1 MWQTSPD
8 PPARF
13 WFICQ
18 SCLQPFPVYLLTW
31 RTEGWA
37 LTLAGPAA
45 RRRPCPPPSPHARGP
60 RRGRAGCLHDQRCA
74 RKQTPFLAQLQS
86 PAKLT
91 SNGKMQIPR
100 EDATKTAHRAPAAT
114 LRGWEAHALR
124 VGVTLMRRPRKRHLL
139 KQEGTQR
146 PTHAQI
152 SHVPATR
159 PEETCVRASK
169 ACVRM
174 FVVVLTAK
182 IWRRSHTHQLG
193 MDKWQFVH
201 TKESHVAVRANVNST
216 RHTEG
221 RPASESTRHAD

>member
-45 RRRPCPPPSPHARGP
+45 RHRPCAPPSPHARRP

-91 SNGKMQIPR
+91 SNGKNANPTR
-100 EDATKTAHRAPAAT
+100 RCHENGASSASSDAEGLGGSRSAGGGHADAPPSKTASAEARRNQAT
-114 LRGWEAHALR
+114 HTRSDLP
-124 VGVTLMRRPRKRHLL
+124 RP
-139 KQEGTQR
+139 
-146 PTHAQI
+146 
-152 SHVPATR
+152 
-159 PEETCVRASK
+159 
-169 ACVRM
+169 
-174 FVVVLTAK
+174 
-182 IWRRSHTHQLG
+182 SHTPRGNLRTG
-193 MDKWQFVH
+193 VKGVCKNVRCGSNSKNLE
-201 TKESHVAVRANVNST
+201 TVAHPTT
-216 RHTEG
+216 RNG
-221 RPASESTRHAD
+221 